1 MIRGPQATP
10 HTQSTVPKLIR
21 ICALEPSLLEPN
33 ANVQFLSGYIPD
45 MCSEA
50 GGPVY
55 TEAEVLV
62 QILVELVSELAGQLS

>member
-1 MIRGPQATP
+1 MESLAPGDPGSTGYSSHTEHCPKTYPNLRIR
-10 HTQSTVPKLIR
+10 S
-21 ICALEPSLLEPN
+21 LEPSLLEPY

-62 QILVELVSELAGQLS
+62 TN